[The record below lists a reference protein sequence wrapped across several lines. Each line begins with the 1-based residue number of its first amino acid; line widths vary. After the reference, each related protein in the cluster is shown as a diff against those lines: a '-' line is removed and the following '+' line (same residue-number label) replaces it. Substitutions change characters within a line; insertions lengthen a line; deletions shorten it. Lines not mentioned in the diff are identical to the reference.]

1 MERYEKYK
9 DSGVEWI
16 VEIPEG
22 WEVKK
27 LKYMANTTLGKM
39 LTNSDKGNYKKRKY
53 LRAANIE
60 WLNVNISDVKEMWF
74 SDDEL
79 KRLRLEE
86 GDLLVSEGGEVG
98 RTCIWKKE
106 LDECYIQNSVHK
118 VTFNS
123 QNNPEYF
130 LNQFFVMG
138 CKGAFDSIVNRI
150 SIGHL
155 TGEKLKEICFIK
167 PLLTEQIA
175 IAKYLDRKT
184 AEIDELITQKE
195 WLIEMYEEEKTA
207 IINQAVTKGINPDVE
222 TRHALS
228 LRDSG
233 IDWLGE
239 IPEGWELK
247 RLRYVGSCQNGVS
260 KGADYFGSGFPFV
273 SYSDVYKNLSLPQNV
288 DGLAESTEIDRANYS
303 VIKGDVFFTRTSET
317 MEEIGIASTCLESI
331 ENAIFSGFLIRFR
344 PFDSILFEGF
354 SKYYFRSQLHRFFF
368 VKEMNLVTR
377 ASLSQELLKRLPVI
391 LPPIQE
397 QKQITSYLDQETNY
411 INAKIAKTKKIIALQ
426 KEYRTALIS
435 EVVTGKI
442 KVPQETPL

>member
-9 DSGVEWI
+9 DSRIEWI
-16 VEIPEG
+16 GKIPEW

-39 LTNSDKGNYKKRKY
+39 LTNSDKGNYEKRKY

-138 CKGAFDSIVNRI
+138 YKGAFDSIVNRI

-167 PLLTEQIA
+167 PPLTEQIA

-184 AEIDELITQKE
+184 AEIDKLIAQKE
-195 WLIEMYEEEKTA
+195 RLIELYEEEKTA
-207 IINQAVTKGINPDVE
+207 IINQAVTKGIDPDVK
-222 TRHALS
+222 LK
-228 LRDSG
+228 DSG
-233 IDWLGE
+233 IEWMGE
-239 IPEGWELK
+239 IPEGWEIKKLK
-247 RLRYVGSCQNGVS
+247 YLGNIKYGLGQPP
-260 KGADYFGSGFPFV
+260 KH
-273 SYSDVYKNLSLPQNV
+273 KI
-288 DGLAESTEIDRANYS
+288 DGLPLIRATNIFRGRIDDKDMLFVDPNDIPYDRDPVLKENDIIVVRSGAYAADSAIIPKKYEGAITGYDMVFRTYNKWNPLFISYCLLSNYILNNQLLFHSLRAAQPHLNREEL
-303 VIKGDVFFTRTSET
+303 GET
-317 MEEIGIASTCLESI
+317 MILMPENKETQNTIVHHIETKPPASTPKS
-331 ENAIFSGFLIRFR
+331 
-344 PFDSILFEGF
+344 P
-354 SKYYFRSQLHRFFF
+354 K
-368 VKEMNLVTR
+368 
-377 ASLSQELLKRLPVI
+377 
-391 LPPIQE
+391 
-397 QKQITSYLDQETNY
+397 QKKS
-411 INAKIAKTKKIIALQ
+411 
-426 KEYRTALIS
+426 
-435 EVVTGKI
+435 
-442 KVPQETPL
+442 